1 MDVLLYAVRGIA
13 IVNRT
18 LREKGTADNEIDHFV
33 LDALFCT
40 ITNANFDDEAIIV
53 RIKKAF
59 EIKNILV
66 GTAKKRN
73 IALPDMP
80 EVAYFV
86 SEENYLAEAAEVG
99 VLSEPNEDLRSLKQM
114 VIYGVKGAAA
124 YTEHALNLGFEDHD
138 IYAMIEN
145 ALAEISRSDISARG
159 ACFFGV
165 ECRRVRGEGYG
176 SS

>member
-1 MDVLLYAVRGIA
+1 MNMFCFQCQETARGTGCTVKGVCGKDPQTAAYMDVLLYAVRGIA

-66 GTAKKRN
+66 GTAKKMHTLGIYNGSRLRN
-73 IALPDMP
+73 CSLEMLSIT
-80 EVAYFV
+80 V
-86 SEENYLAEAAEVG
+86 SHLE
-99 VLSEPNEDLRSLKQM
+99 
-114 VIYGVKGAAA
+114 
-124 YTEHALNLGFEDHD
+124 
-138 IYAMIEN
+138 
-145 ALAEISRSDISARG
+145 
-159 ACFFGV
+159 
-165 ECRRVRGEGYG
+165 
-176 SS
+176 